1 MKKKKTTDRVIF
13 TKEMKKTH
21 TILFPDML
29 PIHFEIIRHVFDQ
42 YGYRT
47 EVLHND
53 GREVIYTGLKYVH
66 NDTCYPAL
74 LVIGQFINA
83 LQSGKYDLDH
93 TALMITQTGGGCR
106 ASNYIF
112 LLRKALKK
120 AGFEQIPVI
129 SLNTSGLESNP
140 GFQLTIPML
149 VKMMVALVYGDELM
163 LLSNQVRPYEKHQ
176 GDADALVGVWVK
188 RIGTMLSSRRGLTL
202 PEMRRLFDEIA
213 QAFAA
218 VPQKRCSKIRVGV
231 VGEIYVK
238 FSPLGNNGLEK
249 FLLEQGCEVMVP
261 GVMGFI
267 MYTLSNQEV
276 DHRLYGGNV
285 VKSSLSKVALHYLE
299 AVEGAMLDAIRRTG
313 CFTAPSPF
321 PRLEE
326 LGDRVINRGSKMGE
340 GWLLTAETLELIENG
355 YPNVICTQPF
365 GCLPNHING
374 RGMMNRI
381 KELAPQ
387 ANIVAIDYDSGAASV
402 NQENRIKLMLSS
414 AKRSGDPDSAPMEEK
429 RSHSNK
435 EEYAMT

>member
-53 GREVIYTGLKYVH
+53 GREVINTGLKYVH

-202 PEMRRLFDEIA
+202 PEMRCLFDEIA
-213 QAFAA
+213 QAFTA

-299 AVEGAMLDAIRRTG
+299 AVEGAMLDAIRRTE

>member
-1 MKKKKTTDRVIF
+1 MKEKKTDGRVLF
-13 TKEMKKTH
+13 TKDMKRTH

-29 PIHFEIIRHVFDQ
+29 PVHFEIIRQVFAK
-42 YGYRT
+42 YGYKT
-47 EVLHND
+47 EVLHNE
-53 GREVIYTGLKYVH
+53 GREVINTGLKYVH

-83 LQSGKYDLDH
+83 LQSGKYDLDR

-120 AGFEQIPVI
+120 AGLEKIPVI

-140 GFQLTIPML
+140 GFHLTVPML
-149 VKMMVALVYGDELM
+149 VKMMTALVYGDELM
-163 LLSNQVRPYEKHQ
+163 LLGNQVRPYEKNP
-176 GDADALVGVWVK
+176 GDTDALVSDWAR
-188 RIGTMLSSRRGLTL
+188 RIGAMLNSRRGFTL
-202 PEMRRLFDEIA
+202 PEMRRLFNEIA
-213 QAFAA
+213 RDFAA
-218 VPQKRCSKIRVGV
+218 VPQERRSKIRVGV

-238 FSPLGNNGLEK
+238 FSALGNNGLEK
-249 FLLEQGCEVMVP
+249 FLLEQGCEVMLP

-267 MYTLSNQEV
+267 MYSLSNQEV
-276 DHRLYGGNV
+276 DRKLYGGKAV
-285 VKSSLSKVALHYLE
+285 MSRVAKVALRYLE
-299 AVEGAMLDAIRRTG
+299 AVERAMLDAIRRPG

-321 PRLEE
+321 PRLEK
-326 LGDRVINRGSKMGE
+326 LGERVINRGSKMGE
-340 GWLLTAETLELIENG
+340 GWLLTAETLELVENG
-355 YPNVICTQPF
+355 YPNVICAQPF

-381 KELAPQ
+381 KELTPQ

-414 AKRSGDPDSAPMEEK
+414 AKRTGDPVSDSHAEEI
-429 RSHSNK
+429 SHSG
-435 EEYAMT
+435 EHEYAMT

>member
-1 MKKKKTTDRVIF
+1 MSKKKKTDRVVF
-13 TKEMKKTH
+13 TKEMKRTH

-29 PIHFEIIRHVFDQ
+29 PIHFEIIRYVFAK

-47 EVLHND
+47 EVLHNA
-53 GREVIYTGLKYVH
+53 GKAVIDTGLKYVH

-120 AGFEQIPVI
+120 AGLERIPVI
-129 SLNTSGLESNP
+129 SLNMSGLESNP
-140 GFQLTIPML
+140 GFRLTLPML
-149 VKMMVALVYGDELM
+149 MKLMAALVYGDELM
-163 LLSNQVRPYEKHQ
+163 LLGNQVRPYEKNP
-176 GDADALVGVWVK
+176 GDTDALVREWAK
-188 RIGTMLSSRRGLTL
+188 RIGGLLNSRRGFTL
-202 PEMRRLFDEIA
+202 VEMRRLFQKIA
-213 QAFAA
+213 DNFAA
-218 VPQKRCSKIRVGV
+218 VPQTRQSKIRVGV

-238 FSPLGNNGLEK
+238 FSSLGNNGLEK
-249 FLLEQGCEVMVP
+249 FLLEQGCEVMLP
-261 GVMGFI
+261 GVMGFV
-267 MYTLSNQEV
+267 MYSLSNQEV
-276 DHRLYGGNV
+276 DRKLYGGKAV
-285 VKSSLSKVALHYLE
+285 TSRVAKVALRYLE
-299 AVEGAMLDAIRRTG
+299 TVERAMLDAIRRPG

-321 PRLEE
+321 AHLEK
-326 LGDRVINRGSKMGE
+326 LGERVINRGSKMGE

-381 KELAPQ
+381 KSLAPQ

-414 AKRSGDPDSAPMEEK
+414 AKRTGDPTDVSREEQT
-429 RSHSNK
+429 SHS
-435 EEYAMT
+435 EEHEYAMT

>member
-53 GREVIYTGLKYVH
+53 GREVINTGLKYVH

-299 AVEGAMLDAIRRTG
+299 AVEGAMLDAIRRTE

>member
-1 MKKKKTTDRVIF
+1 MKRTKDEERVLF
-13 TKEMKKTH
+13 TREMKDTY

-29 PIHFEIIRHVFDQ
+29 PVHFEIIRHVFAK

-47 EVLHND
+47 EALHNE
-53 GREVIYTGLKYVH
+53 GREVISTGLKYVH

-74 LVIGQFINA
+74 LVIGQFISA

-120 AGFEQIPVI
+120 AGLERIPVI

-140 GFQLTIPML
+140 GFRLTIPLLM
-149 VKMMVALVYGDELM
+149 KMMAALVYGDELM
-163 LLSNQVRPYEKHQ
+163 LLGNQVRPYETNR
-176 GDADALVGVWVK
+176 GDTDARVTLWAE
-188 RIGTMLSSRRGLTL
+188 RIGQKLNSRRGFTL
-202 PEMRRLFDEIA
+202 YEMRRLFREIA
-213 QAFAA
+213 LDFAA
-218 VPQKRCSKIRVGV
+218 IPQTRCARVRVGI

-249 FLLEQGCEVMVP
+249 FLLDQGCEVMLP

-267 MYTLSNQEV
+267 MYSLSNQEM
-276 DHRLYGGNV
+276 DRFLYGG
-285 VKSSLSKVALHYLE
+285 KLIASRAAKIALRYVE
-299 AVEGAMLDAIRRTG
+299 AIEQAMREAIQLPG
-313 CFTAPSPF
+313 CFTAPAPF
-321 PRLEE
+321 EQLKK
-326 LGDRVINRGSKMGE
+326 LGERVISRGSKMGE

-355 YPNVICTQPF
+355 YTNVICAQPF

-381 KELAPQ
+381 KTLAPQ
-387 ANIVAIDYDSGAASV
+387 ANIVAIDYDSGAAGV

-414 AKRSGDPDSAPMEEK
+414 AKRSGDPGVGGEPETVEGAA
-429 RSHSNK
+429 
-435 EEYAMT
+435 YALV

>member
-1 MKKKKTTDRVIF
+1 MKKEKATERIVF
-13 TKEMKKTH
+13 TKEMKRTH

-29 PIHFEIIRHVFDQ
+29 PIHFDIIRHVFAK

-47 EVLHND
+47 EVLHNE
-53 GREVIYTGLKYVH
+53 GREVINTGLKYVH

-83 LQSGKYDLDH
+83 LESGKYDLDH

-120 AGFEQIPVI
+120 AGFENIPVI
-129 SLNTSGLESNP
+129 SLNTSGLEPNP
-140 GFQLTIPML
+140 GFRLTVPML
-149 VKMMVALVYGDELM
+149 MKLMAALVYGDELM
-163 LLSNQVRPYEKHQ
+163 LLSNQVRPYEKQ
-176 GDADALVGVWVK
+176 PGDTDTLVRDWVK
-188 RIGTMLSSRRGLTL
+188 RIGEMLNSRRGFTL
-202 PEMRRLFDEIA
+202 MEMRRLFEEISRD
-213 QAFAA
+213 FAA
-218 VPQKRCSKIRVGV
+218 IPQERRSKIRVGV

-249 FLLEQGCEVMVP
+249 FLLDQGCEVMLP

-267 MYTLSNQEV
+267 MYALSNQEV
-276 DHRLYGGNV
+276 DRRLYGGKAV
-285 VKSSLSKVALHYLE
+285 MSRVAKIALRYLE
-299 AVEGAMLDAIRRTG
+299 AVERAMLDAIRRPG

-321 PRLEE
+321 RRIEE
-326 LGDRVINRGSKMGE
+326 LGERVINRGSKMGE

-355 YPNVICTQPF
+355 YPNVICAQPF

-414 AKRSGDPDSAPMEEK
+414 AKRSGDPVSETRDEQAAPSGE
-429 RSHSNK
+429 R
-435 EEYAMT
+435 EYVMT

>member
-53 GREVIYTGLKYVH
+53 GREVINTGLKYVH

-176 GDADALVGVWVK
+176 GD
-188 RIGTMLSSRRGLTL
+188 
-202 PEMRRLFDEIA
+202 E
-213 QAFAA
+213 
-218 VPQKRCSKIRVGV
+218 
-231 VGEIYVK
+231 
-238 FSPLGNNGLEK
+238 
-249 FLLEQGCEVMVP
+249 
-261 GVMGFI
+261 
-267 MYTLSNQEV
+267 
-276 DHRLYGGNV
+276 
-285 VKSSLSKVALHYLE
+285 
-299 AVEGAMLDAIRRTG
+299 
-313 CFTAPSPF
+313 
-321 PRLEE
+321 
-326 LGDRVINRGSKMGE
+326 
-340 GWLLTAETLELIENG
+340 
-355 YPNVICTQPF
+355 
-365 GCLPNHING
+365 
-374 RGMMNRI
+374 
-381 KELAPQ
+381 
-387 ANIVAIDYDSGAASV
+387 
-402 NQENRIKLMLSS
+402 
-414 AKRSGDPDSAPMEEK
+414 
-429 RSHSNK
+429 HSQHH
-435 EEYAMT
+435 